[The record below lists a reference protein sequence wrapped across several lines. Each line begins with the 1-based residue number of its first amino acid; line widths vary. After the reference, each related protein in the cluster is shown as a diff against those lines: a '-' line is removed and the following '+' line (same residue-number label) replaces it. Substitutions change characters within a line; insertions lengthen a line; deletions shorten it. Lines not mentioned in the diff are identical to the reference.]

1 MTKHNTDLSY
11 RAMVTR
17 ELCAAKKTTLTL
29 RVFSEKRSSSSSSS
43 EQEPG
48 YSVIGSRQHFLW
60 GGSDACQVTSDII
73 CCTCLQLLTLCRG
86 TRGGRCTPSPGT
98 RPCSSGWSTGAR
110 DAPGTTLW
118 VFTPGRR
125 RYLYPFMILIF
136 PRVTYYLDWIK
147 ENAAQGACAYK
158 PKFTGGVSKK
168 DLIKKKYSKKYAR
181 KNYLETFFISPKKG

>member
-1 MTKHNTDLSY
+1 
-11 RAMVTR
+11 MVTR

-60 GGSDACQVTSDII
+60 GGSDACQVTSYAAHVAS
-73 CCTCLQLLTLCRG
+73 CSPLCRG
-86 TRGGRCTPSPGT
+86 TRGALCTPWPGT

-110 DAPGTTLW
+110 AAPGTTLW
-118 VFTPGRR
+118 VCTPGRRR
-125 RYLYPFMILIF
+125 RYLYPFIILII

-168 DLIKKKYSKKYAR
+168 DLIKKKYSKKHAR
-181 KNYLETFFISPKKG
+181 KNYLETFFIIPKKG